1 MVAWGVWMGAVGVKM
16 GWSGRWVGR
25 GNIWKVEDVEKGR
38 REVEDRTSKGVRDR
52 NAVEK

>member
-1 MVAWGVWMGAVGVKM
+1 VNE
-16 GWSGRWVGR
+16 GWSGRCVGR
-25 GNIWKVEDVEKGR
+25 GNIWKVEDVEKG